1 MKNLLFVLA
10 FTTAGIFR
18 LSAAADEKV
27 IDGYPIANFAVT
39 ANYSGNGDFF
49 GNILQNTGE
58 LGEWLLDKGAMP
70 FWINNEDKSYKF
82 SDYRDKTIV
91 REFPFVKAVYKK
103 QPDTPMQISVEAF
116 CPLAINDA
124 KISALPVIML
134 EISSEDGT
142 LSLGYDADAIIYED
156 TTALTY
162 CKEIKYA
169 GHTANGFGSDKFRW
183 NVSAVQLPDSTYQ
196 MRFLLSFFDKT
207 WTSANQ
213 FKDIN
218 ELSAYVFK

>member
-1 MKNLLFVLA
+1 MRNLFFILVFLA
-10 FTTAGIFR
+10 TGIFG
-18 LSAAADEKV
+18 LSAAPDNKV

-39 ANYSGNGDFF
+39 ANFSENGDFF
-49 GNILQNTGE
+49 GNILQNTGR
-58 LGEWLLDKGAMP
+58 LGEWLSNKGAVH

-91 REFPFVKAVYKK
+91 REFPFVKAIYKK
-103 QPDTPMQISVEAF
+103 QTDISGEISVEAF

-124 KISALPVIML
+124 QISALPVIMM
-134 EISSEDGT
+134 EIRSEDGT

-169 GHTANGFGSDKFRW
+169 GHTAYGFGSDKFRW
-183 NVSAVQLPDSTYQ
+183 NVSKVQLPDSTYQ